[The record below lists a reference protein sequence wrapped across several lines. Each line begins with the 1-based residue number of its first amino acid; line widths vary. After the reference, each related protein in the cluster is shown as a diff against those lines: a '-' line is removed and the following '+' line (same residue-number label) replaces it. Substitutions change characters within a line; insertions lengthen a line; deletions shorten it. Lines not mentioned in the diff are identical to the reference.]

1 MKPELQAFDR
11 LLTIMDELREGC
23 PWDQK
28 QTIQSL
34 RELTIEETYELSEA
48 IVDNDLEEV
57 KKELGDVMLHLVF
70 YAKIASETNAF
81 NITDVLNSICEKLI
95 HRHPHIYGDVKVE
108 NEEDVK
114 RNWEKLKLQEKGRTS
129 VLDGVPKALPPLNKA
144 YRIQQKAGAV
154 GFEWNK
160 KEEVWDKVKEE
171 LAELLHEVETNAPK
185 DRLED
190 EFGDVLFSLV
200 NYARYIGVRPADAI
214 ERTNQKFLK
223 RFKYVEQKAEE
234 QGSNVTQLS
243 LEEMDAFWEEA
254 KSK

>member
-1 MKPELQAFDR
+1 
-11 LLTIMDELREGC
+11 MDELREGC
-23 PWDQK
+23 PWDKK
-28 QTIQSL
+28 QTIQTL

-48 IVDNDLEEV
+48 IVDNDLEEI
-57 KKELGDVMLHLVF
+57 KKELGDLMLHLVF
-70 YAKIASETNAF
+70 YTKIASETNAF
-81 NITDVLNSICEKLI
+81 TITDVLNSICEKLI

-114 RNWEKLKLQEKGRTS
+114 RNWEKLKLQEKGRKS

-160 KEEVWDKVKEE
+160 KEDVWDKVKEE
-171 LAELLHEVETNAPK
+171 LAELLHEVETNASK

-254 KSK
+254 KLVK